1 MVPRRGSPS
10 TTSRVDRIA
19 TAMTGVNRIAIASA
33 LFMLLTVPAVSF
45 AQAPGPTSPGGAP
58 SIYGSSVGNVIVYL
72 RTQDG
77 DPLPQTAVPLIRL
90 TSLGDGMP
98 LPNSP
103 SLDGDGW
110 IFTGLAIG
118 NDYEV
123 RVSANGYLPG
133 TETVGVP
140 AMPGATSTV
149 VIFLKRQDE
158 QLVFRPPSG
167 EFVLAPKAAKE
178 IQRSLQDLQSNRTA
192 SAQKHAQK
200 ALDLS
205 PGNPYVQY
213 VMGMT
218 FILSHEFAQ
227 AKPYLEKSVSIDPKE
242 VQSLSALGNVRYRLG
257 DDAGTIE
264 LLTKVV
270 QMDKKSWRAEWLLAD
285 SYLREKKY
293 TEARDHADRALK
305 IDKQKTGQVQLLLG
319 RALAGLGNREG
330 AALAFKAFATEF
342 PKDPNAKLAR
352 EWAQLMRQP
361 LRPAVPLIVARP
373 VASPM
378 PNVASSITAAPEPPV
393 EVPPRPNWAPPDID
407 AAHPFLVSGATC
419 ALPQI
424 LRKAGHH
431 AEQMV
436 RGLQEFSA
444 TEDFQEVELKHGDD
458 LQKPSEHQFDYL
470 VVIDRPSPQAFQVEE
485 IREKDS
491 VRAQLP
497 GRIQD
502 LGAPALALA
511 FHPLIQKDLDWKC
524 EGLGNW
530 DDQPAWV
537 IRFEQKPKAPNVL
550 AWFSGAIH
558 SYPLP
563 LKGRA
568 WVSERS
574 GEVLHLDTDL
584 VHGIKPVD
592 LQREH
597 FSIDYR
603 PVAFRKH
610 HVQLWLPD
618 RVDTYVQYQ
627 GHFLHFYHRFSDF
640 KLFWVGTTQKIAEPK
655 EADKIEEQNKQQD
668 Q

>member
-1 MVPRRGSPS
+1 MPRKCSPS
-10 TTSRVDRIA
+10 QQSRA
-19 TAMTGVNRIAIASA
+19 NHIAISIVSV
-33 LFMLLTVPAVSF
+33 LLTVVAVPATAF
-45 AQAPGPTSPGGAP
+45 PQAPGPTSPGGAP

-118 NDYEV
+118 NDYEI

-178 IQRSLQDLQSNRTA
+178 VQRALKDLQSNRTV

-200 ALDLS
+200 ALDLA

-218 FILSHEFAQ
+218 FVLSRQFVQ

-242 VQSLSALGNVRYRLG
+242 AQSLSALGNVRYRLG
-257 DDAGTIE
+257 DDAGAIK

-270 QMDKKSWRAEWLLAD
+270 EMDKKSWRAEWLLAD

-293 TEARDHADRALK
+293 VEARDHADRALK
-305 IDKQKTGQVQLLLG
+305 IDRQKTGQVELLLG
-319 RALAGLGNREG
+319 RALAGLGVREE
-330 AALAFKAFATEF
+330 AASAFEAFATEF
-342 PKDPNAKLAR
+342 PKDPNATTAL
-352 EWAQLMRQP
+352 EWAKWMRQP
-361 LRPAVPLIVARP
+361 VRPAASLIVARP
-373 VASPM
+373 VDSSVPTSAS
-378 PNVASSITAAPEPPV
+378 NATSSSTPPPEPPV
-393 EVPPRPNWAPPDID
+393 EVPPRPNWAPPNID
-407 AAHPFLVSGATC
+407 AAHPFLISGASC
-419 ALPQI
+419 ALPQV
-424 LRKAGHH
+424 LKKAGHN
-431 AEQMV
+431 AEQFV
-436 RGLQEFSA
+436 RDLQEFSA
-444 TEDFQEVELKHGDD
+444 TEDFQEIELKHGSD
-458 LQKPSEHQFDYL
+458 LQKPTEHQFEYL
-470 VVIDRPSPQAFQVEE
+470 VLIDRPSPRAFDVKE

-491 VRAQLP
+491 VRTQLP

-502 LGAPALALA
+502 LGAAALALA
-511 FHPLIQKDLDWKC
+511 FHPLIQRDLNWKC
-524 EGLGNW
+524 EGLGTW

-537 IRFEQKPKAPNVL
+537 VRFEQNPKAQNVL
-550 AWFSGAIH
+550 AWFSGVAH

-584 VHGIKPVD
+584 VHAIRPVD

-610 HVQLWLPD
+610 HMQLWLPD

-627 GHFLHFYHRFSDF
+627 GHFLHFYHSFSDF
-640 KLFWVGTTQKIAEPK
+640 KLFWVGTTQRIAAPK
-655 EADKIEEQNKQQD
+655 EADKLQENKQEEQ
-668 Q
+668 